1 MSYSRTSNPRPAET
15 AIRVKLVVFWLLV
28 AIPLLW
34 GVANTI
40 GDASKLFR

>member
-1 MSYSRTSNPRPAET
+1 MTTPGRPET
-15 AIRVKLVVFWLLV
+15 AVGVKLVVFWLLV

-40 GDASKLFR
+40 GDAAKLFR

>member
-1 MSYSRTSNPRPAET
+1 MTNDRPAET
-15 AIRVKLVVFWLLV
+15 AIRLKLVLSWLLV

>member
-1 MSYSRTSNPRPAET
+1 MTDTRPPET
-15 AIRVKLVVFWLLV
+15 AIGLKLVLSWLLV